1 MPSMHSVVVGGRPR
15 ASAHAQAWCLTAL
28 LLLVLL
34 LAAAGGPSCALAD
47 SSPPIPSADDG
58 GAAEIQGDAIEAAQP
73 RPLEWHN
80 ELVVG
85 ADLPRELVWDSA
97 RHAGALAVQGRVLIL
112 AEMRDPGG
120 VSGALRVTAVHS
132 VPRVAR
138 LGLGHD
144 DGTVYASST
153 TGARLHAIDLG
164 SGAQKWVLAAGGPR
178 PELVFHHPALHS
190 LASFNAGANTITVF
204 ETGSRAFEGLI
215 PLGDAPVAVRLAPDG
230 RVLALLPE
238 RRELVLVGLRP
249 LRIYNRWQLPVDCL
263 HPLDLDVDP
272 VGQRALLACGG
283 VGVAV
288 FDLRE
293 AEWRSSLTGSASTRP
308 LVRAF
313 WDGAH
318 ARVIAVAE
326 DGDVSA
332 ASGDPAAVVPLAVV
346 PVGSVLDFDAAGNRL
361 VWAVADP
368 ASGVRVGFAPL
379 R

>member
-1 MPSMHSVVVGGRPR
+1 MHTVLRGRWPR
-15 ASAHAQAWCLTAL
+15 ASAHGQAWCLPAVL
-28 LLLVLL
+28 LLLLMVVT
-34 LAAAGGPSCALAD
+34 GGQSCALAD
-47 SSPPIPSADDG
+47 TSPPVSPADDG
-58 GAAEIQGDAIEAAQP
+58 GVAEAQGDAAEASGP

-120 VSGALRVTAVHS
+120 ASGALRVTAGQS
-132 VPRVAR
+132 VPRLAR

-144 DGTVYASST
+144 DGTVYASSAA
-153 TGARLHAIDLG
+153 GARLHAFDLG

-190 LASFNAGANTITVF
+190 LASFNRGANTITVF
-204 ETGSRAFEGLI
+204 ETASRAFEGLI
-215 PLGDAPVAVRLAPDG
+215 PLGDVPVAVRLAPDG
-230 RVLALLPE
+230 RVLVLLPE
-238 RRELVLVGLRP
+238 RRELALVGLRP
-249 LRIYNRWQLPVDCL
+249 LRIYNRWSLPVDCG

-283 VGVAV
+283 VDVAV

-293 AEWRSSLTGSASTRP
+293 AEWRTSLVGSASTSP

-313 WDGAH
+313 WDGTH

-326 DGDVSA
+326 DGNVTAAAGDVTS
-332 ASGDPAAVVPLAVV
+332 VVPLAAV
-346 PVGSVLDFDAAGNRL
+346 PAGSVLDFDAAGNRL
-361 VWAVADP
+361 VWAVADT